1 MSEYMERHSVSKLI
15 GAPPGYVGFDQGGL
29 LTDSID
35 KNPNSVILL
44 DEIEKAHQD
53 LFNLLLQ
60 IMDYGKLTDHL
71 GKKVDFTNAII
82 VMTSN
87 VGATEIVRDKIGFEN
102 DNSIQDNE
110 KAIKNFF
117 SPEFRNRLDAIVN
130 FKMLNKAHLLKIV
143 DKFLMEL
150 ETVLFEKELSL
161 SVTRQ
166 AKLILLDKGFDP
178 INGARPMAK
187 LIQDKIK
194 VPLADLLLKSSKNMK
209 QVQIDFCKK
218 TDEFL
223 IFLKDDLQSTNS
235 VYH

>member
-1 MSEYMERHSVSKLI
+1 
-15 GAPPGYVGFDQGGL
+15 
-29 LTDSID
+29 
-35 KNPNSVILL
+35 
-44 DEIEKAHQD
+44 
-53 LFNLLLQ
+53 
-60 IMDYGKLTDHL
+60 
-71 GKKVDFTNAII
+71 
-82 VMTSN
+82 
-87 VGATEIVRDKIGFEN
+87 
-102 DNSIQDNE
+102 
-110 KAIKNFF
+110 
-117 SPEFRNRLDAIVN
+117 
-130 FKMLNKAHLLKIV
+130 MLNKAHLLKIV

>member
-1 MSEYMERHSVSKLI
+1 
-15 GAPPGYVGFDQGGL
+15 
-29 LTDSID
+29 
-35 KNPNSVILL
+35 
-44 DEIEKAHQD
+44 
-53 LFNLLLQ
+53 
-60 IMDYGKLTDHL
+60 
-71 GKKVDFTNAII
+71 
-82 VMTSN
+82 MTSN

-110 KAIKNFF
+110 KAIKKLFF

-194 VPLADLLLKSSKNMK
+194 VPLADLLLKSSK
-209 QVQIDFCKK
+209 
-218 TDEFL
+218 T
-223 IFLKDDLQSTNS
+223 
-235 VYH
+235 

>member
-1 MSEYMERHSVSKLI
+1 
-15 GAPPGYVGFDQGGL
+15 
-29 LTDSID
+29 
-35 KNPNSVILL
+35 
-44 DEIEKAHQD
+44 
-53 LFNLLLQ
+53 
-60 IMDYGKLTDHL
+60 MDYGKLTDHL

-178 INGARPMAK
+178 INKQTNGKTYSR
-187 LIQDKIK
+187 QDKSSSRRLIT
-194 VPLADLLLKSSKNMK
+194 KSSKNMK

-218 TDEFL
+218 TDEF
-223 IFLKDDLQSTNS
+223 
-235 VYH
+235 